1 MNSDLESGGLFKNLE
16 KETLELDNDIFA
28 QDKPRRQRPE
38 FFMPKGTELLKVFDF
53 LEIDMRPSAA
63 EQTGKW
69 PLLFFTILW
78 NSLVIGFMLLMIS
91 SGVFPMLLFLSIF
104 ALAGL
109 YMAWQTMGMFF
120 NRRKVVIN
128 NDVLTSEIKPFK
140 IGSGRQEFKTSEI
153 EQLYVSK
160 YFTGTTINEKRLM
173 AYSLSAILKDK
184 RSVRIISNSNLE
196 TALYLEQE
204 IERFLDIEDKPVTGE
219 ILK

>member
-1 MNSDLESGGLFKNLE
+1 
-16 KETLELDNDIFA
+16 
-28 QDKPRRQRPE
+28 
-38 FFMPKGTELLKVFDF
+38 
-53 LEIDMRPSAA
+53 
-63 EQTGKW
+63 
-69 PLLFFTILW
+69 
-78 NSLVIGFMLLMIS
+78 
-91 SGVFPMLLFLSIF
+91 
-104 ALAGL
+104 
-109 YMAWQTMGMFF
+109 MAMFF
-120 NRRKVVIN
+120 NRRKVVID

-140 IGSGRQEFKTSEI
+140 IDSGRQEFKTSEI

-204 IERFLDIEDKPVTGE
+204 IERFLDIEDKTVTGE